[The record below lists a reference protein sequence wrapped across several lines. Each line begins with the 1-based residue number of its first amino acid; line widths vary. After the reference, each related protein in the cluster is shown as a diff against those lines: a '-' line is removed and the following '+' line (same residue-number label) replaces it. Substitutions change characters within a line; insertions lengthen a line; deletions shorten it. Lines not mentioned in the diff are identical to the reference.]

1 LDFRDTPE
9 EAAFRAEAC
18 EWLDQALVDRP
29 PGRGPGAKERA
40 SRWWQ
45 ERLAEG
51 GWAGITWPAEYG
63 GRGLSI
69 VEEAI
74 FLEEAAR
81 REAPEPLNLLGMILA
96 GPTIL
101 VHGTEEQKR
110 RYLPPILSG
119 EEIWCQGFSEPGSGS
134 DLASLR
140 TAAARTEGGYLLNGQ
155 KVWTSFAHEA
165 DRCMLLGRTHT
176 EEGSKHAGITYFLAS
191 MDDIEVRPLVMI
203 NGDKDFNEMF
213 LSDVYVTD
221 DEVLGEVG
229 KGWSVAVTTL
239 AFERGSLAFALGAV
253 AARALDRLVL
263 RAVTAGVGDDPL
275 VLAELGSFSAEV
287 EGLRLSTIR
296 QLSELSAG
304 RSPGAEGS
312 AVKLSWARVMQAMT
326 RFAIELG
333 GPDGVT
339 LDDDD
344 TQRWALGYLR
354 SRGMSVEGGTD
365 EIQKSIIAERV
376 LGLPRSR

>member
-1 LDFRDTPE
+1 MDFRDTPE
-9 EAAFRAEAC
+9 EAEFRSEAAA
-18 EWLDQALVDRP
+18 WLGTALTDRP
-29 PGRGPGAKERA
+29 QGYGPGAKEDA

-45 ERLAEG
+45 HRLAEG
-51 GWAGITWPAEYG
+51 GWAGITWPQEYG
-63 GRGLSI
+63 GRGLTI
-69 VEEAI
+69 VHEAI

-101 VHGTEEQKR
+101 VHGNQEQKD
-110 RYLPPILSG
+110 RYLSKILSG

-140 TAAARTEGGYLLNGQ
+140 TAAQPVDGGYLLNGQ

-165 DRCMLLGRTHT
+165 DRCMLLARTHS
-176 EEGSKHAGITYFLAS
+176 EEQSKHAGITYFLAP
-191 MDDIEVRPLVMI
+191 MDQIEVRPLVMI

-213 LSDVYVTD
+213 LTDVRVD
-221 DEVLGEVG
+221 AADVLGEVG

-253 AARALDRLVL
+253 ARQTLERLVDL
-263 RAVTAGVGDDPL
+263 TIKTDAADDPL
-275 VLAELGSFSAEV
+275 VLAELGRFSSDV
-287 EGLRLSTIR
+287 EALRLSTIR

-312 AVKLSWARVMQAMT
+312 AVKLSWARAMQGMT
-326 RFAIELG
+326 RFAIELA

-339 LDDDD
+339 LDDDA

-354 SRGMSVEGGTD
+354 SRGTSVEGGTD

>member
-1 LDFRDTPE
+1 MDFRDTAD
-9 EAAFRAEAC
+9 EAAFRAEAAA
-18 EWLDQALVDRP
+18 WLDGALASRP
-29 PGRGPGAKERA
+29 TARGPGAKEHA

-51 GWAGITWPAEYG
+51 GWAGITWPEAYG

-74 FLEEAAR
+74 FLEESAR

-101 VHGTEEQKR
+101 VHGTDAQKE
-110 RYLPPILSG
+110 RYLPKILSG
-119 EEIWCQGFSEPGSGS
+119 EEIWCQGFSEPGAGS

-140 TAAARTEGGYLLNGQ
+140 SSATATDGGYVVNGQ

-165 DRCMLLGRTHT
+165 DRCMLLARTGSDAT
-176 EEGSKHAGITYFLAS
+176 SKHAGITYFLAS
-191 MDDIEVRPLVMI
+191 MHAVEVRPLVMI
-203 NGDKDFNEMF
+203 NGDADFNEMF
-213 LSDVYVTD
+213 LTDVAVTD
-221 DEVLGEVG
+221 DEVLGQVG
-229 KGWSVAVTTL
+229 QGWSVAVTTL

-253 AARALDRLVL
+253 AHQTLQRLVAL
-263 RAVTAGVGDDPL
+263 AVDTGAAKDPE
-275 VLAELGSFSAEV
+275 VLAELGGFSADV
-287 EGLRLSTIR
+287 EALRLSTIR
-296 QLSELSAG
+296 QLSDLQAG

-326 RFAIELG
+326 RFAIELRG
-333 GPDGVT
+333 AVGVT
-339 LDDDD
+339 LDDPDVE
-344 TQRWALGYLR
+344 RWALGYLR

>member
-1 LDFRDTPE
+1 MDFRDTPE

-165 DRCMLLGRTHT
+165 DRVMLLGRTHT

>member
-1 LDFRDTPE
+1 MDFRDTPE
-9 EAAFRAEAC
+9 EAEFRAEASA
-18 EWLDQALVDRP
+18 WLDTALVGMPDRH
-29 PGRGPGAKERA
+29 GPGAKERA

-51 GWAGITWPAEYG
+51 GWAGLTWPTEYG
-63 GRGLSI
+63 GRGLTI
-69 VEEAI
+69 VHEAI
-74 FLEEAAR
+74 FLAEAAR

-101 VHGTEEQKR
+101 VHGTAEQKQ
-110 RYLPPILSG
+110 RYLPKILTG

-140 TAAARTEGGYLLNGQ
+140 TAAVATEGGYVVNGQ

-165 DRCMLLGRTHT
+165 DRCMLLARTST
-176 EEGSKHAGITYFLAS
+176 DASSKHAGITYFTAS
-191 MDDIEVRPLVMI
+191 MEGVEVRPLVMI

-213 LSDVYVTD
+213 FEDIVVRD

-253 AARALDRLVL
+253 ASQVLHRLVAL
-263 RAVTAGVGDDPL
+263 AVETGAAEDPA
-275 VLAELGSFSAEV
+275 VLGELGAFSADV
-287 EGLRLSTIR
+287 EGLQLSTIR

-326 RFAIELG
+326 RFAIELR
-333 GPDGVT
+333 GPDGVAM
-339 LDDDD
+339 DSPDVE
-344 TQRWALGYLR
+344 RWALGYLR